1 MNFTA
6 QQISDLL
13 NGEIV
18 GDENASV
25 SDMAKIEEGTSGTIT
40 FLANPKY
47 EEFIYTTQSTI
58 ALVNKTFTPSRNL
71 PSTLTLIKVDDAY
84 QCLTKLLGIYDQ
96 VNSHQSGI

>member
-47 EEFIYTTQSTI
+47 E
-58 ALVNKTFTPSRNL
+58 
-71 PSTLTLIKVDDAY
+71 
-84 QCLTKLLGIYDQ
+84 
-96 VNSHQSGI
+96 